1 MGLYIGLGIAALVA
15 TFIFHIIIWKFFFKP
30 RLQKHAELLAQ
41 QQSQQQRNS
50 QQEVKT
56 E

>member
-1 MGLYIGLGIAALVA
+1 MGLYIGLAIAALVA
-15 TFIFHIIIWKFFFKP
+15 TFIFHIVIWKFFFKP

-41 QQSQQQRNS
+41 SQSSKANS
-50 QQEVKT
+50 QQEVQK